1 MPNLDPPVAT
11 TADALAYRKRILAC
25 VPEGMDFT
33 PLMTLY
39 LTPHTTPAEIARAKA
54 SGVVFGVKLY
64 PKGATT
70 NAERGVEALADLA
83 PVLEAM
89 EREDLPLLVHGEVT
103 APDCDV
109 FDREK
114 VFLDRVLIPTLDRFA
129 GLRVVFEHITTAE
142 AAQFVAGA
150 PARVGATLTPQH
162 LLLNRNALFEGGLRP
177 HHYCLPVL
185 KRERDREAL
194 LAAATSG
201 DTALLPRHRQRA
213 SPAQGQG
220 GGLRLRRDYSAP
232 VASSSTPRRS
242 PPPARSTGWR
252 ALQATTAPTSTACR
266 ETRAAC
272 GSKSEP
278 GSAPRRAAMAT
289 PRSRSSGPG
298 RPLRYRLTHAVRSR

>member
-1 MPNLDPPVAT
+1 MSHSFEIARPDDWHLHLRDGALLKQVLPATARQFARAIVMPNLDPPVAT
-11 TADALAYRKRILAC
+11 TADALAYRERILAC
-25 VPEGMDFT
+25 VPEGVDFT

-54 SGVVFGVKLY
+54 SGAVFGVKLY

-150 PARVGATLTPQH
+150 PARVGATLT
-162 LLLNRNALFEGGLRP
+162 
-177 HHYCLPVL
+177 
-185 KRERDREAL
+185 
-194 LAAATSG
+194 
-201 DTALLPRHRQRA
+201 
-213 SPAQGQG
+213 
-220 GGLRLRRDYSAP
+220 
-232 VASSSTPRRS
+232 RRS
-242 PPPARSTGWR
+242 T
-252 ALQATTAPTSTACR
+252 C
-266 ETRAAC
+266 C
-272 GSKSEP
+272 
-278 GSAPRRAAMAT
+278 
-289 PRSRSSGPG
+289 
-298 RPLRYRLTHAVRSR
+298 